1 MSLRRFHIAALAAIA
16 FSASCAAVAAA
27 GPWSLAPGEYYTEL
41 RGSFFSSGT
50 YYDDDG
56 NRQAVGGLYEQRGLT
71 SETELGWKKKW
82 SLQMGL
88 PALSNTTRDEAG
100 PTETSTG
107 FGDLS
112 LGLRYSLANGPTAA
126 AIQLGWTAPS
136 GYNTNLE
143 PSLGKGLQR
152 LEASFEAGRPL
163 GDRAF
168 FQGGAGYAYEYLTI
182 GAHST
187 DTSDVASKRNWSSH
201 VLANAAAGVWMGHL
215 LVSGEYEGEIAT
227 RNGGLDPDYTSHL
240 VGPRFTYRVDQRLD
254 AFAGSWHSA
263 GGKNVLHVDQYY
275 AGVAFKVTKLNRLQG
290 FLGSDK
296 RP

>member
-27 GPWSLAPGEYYTEL
+27 GPWSLAPGEYFTEL

-56 NRQAVGGLYEQRGLT
+56 NRMTLGGLYEQRGLT

-88 PALSNTTRDEAG
+88 PALSITTRDQAG
-100 PTETSTG
+100 PTATSAG

-112 LGLRYSLANGPTAA
+112 LGLRYSLANGATAS
-126 AIQLGWTAPS
+126 AIQLGWTAPT
-136 GYNTNLE
+136 GYNTALE
-143 PSLGKGLQR
+143 PSLGDGLQR
-152 LEASFEAGRPL
+152 LEATFEMGGPL
-163 GDRAF
+163 GDRGFYQA
-168 FQGGAGYAYEYLTI
+168 GAGYAYEYLTI
-182 GAHST
+182 GSRST
-187 DTSDVASKRNWSSH
+187 DTTEVGSKRDWSDH
-201 VLANAAAGVWMGHL
+201 VLVEGAIGWWLGNL
-215 LVSGEYEGEIAT
+215 LVSGEYQGEIAAAS
-227 RNGGLDPDYTSHL
+227 GGLNPEYTSHL
-240 VGPRFTYRVDQRLD
+240 VGPRFTYGVDERLD
-254 AFAGSWHSA
+254 AFAGSWHTP
-263 GGKNVLHVDQYY
+263 GGKNVLHVDQFY
-275 AGVAFKVTKLNRLQG
+275 AGVAFKATKLNRLQG